1 MVLVAKSMDF
11 HFHCYSCCLK
21 DIDGDDASAVKA
33 ENGGGGFRF
42 VDYFHR
48 GFLRL

>member
-11 HFHCYSCCLK
+11 HFHCYSCGLK
-21 DIDGDDASAVKA
+21 DIDGDASAVKA
-33 ENGGGGFRF
+33 ENGVGGFRF
-42 VDYFHR
+42 ADYFHR